1 MPNDMLVQPS
11 QVTLRAGCIGDLP
24 QIVSQMQARHVCLL
38 LDPFIAQSAM
48 GAKIRASLGSV
59 RLTRVDSISREPTF
73 NLIHA
78 LCAALPL
85 QEIDLFIAVGG
96 GSVLDT
102 AKILSAVSA
111 NPAFE
116 EDLSD
121 ASRIQNRP
129 VPLVAAPTT
138 AGTGAEATPNAI
150 LLDEAHGAKV
160 GIVSPQMVA
169 CRVLLDSDLTAT
181 MPAALCASTGLD
193 ALAHA
198 LESYISTCES
208 PFLETFAFKAVSLIL
223 GSLEQAAAGDR
234 AARERMQLASFYAGS
249 CLVVSNTCAVHA
261 IAYPLSGIYHV
272 PHGVSIAALLPD
284 TIALLQDACAPKL
297 ATLARH
303 CGLCGPETPDAQAAA
318 CFMQRLLGL
327 RDALG
332 ARYAM
337 RSYGVEPERY
347 TQMARDA
354 LSIRRLFDYSPRG
367 LSVEE
372 IVSLYKAIQG

>member
-1 MPNDMLVQPS
+1 MPNDTLLQPA
-11 QVTLRAGCIGDLP
+11 QVTLRAGCIDDLP
-24 QIVSQMQARHVCLL
+24 QIVSQMQAHHVCLL
-38 LDPFIAQSAM
+38 IDPFVAQSAS
-48 GAKIRASLGSV
+48 GAKIRASLRSV
-59 RLTRVDSISREPTF
+59 RLTVIDSICSEPTF
-73 NLIHA
+73 NLVHT
-78 LCAALPL
+78 LCATLPL
-85 QEIDLFIAVGG
+85 HEVDLYIAVGG

-102 AKILSAVSA
+102 AKILAAISA
-111 NPAFE
+111 NPLFE
-116 EDLSD
+116 EDLTD
-121 ASRIQNRP
+121 TSRILNQP
-129 VPLVAAPTT
+129 IALIAAPTT

-150 LLDEAHGAKV
+150 LLDEAHGAKI
-160 GIVSPQMVA
+160 GIVSPRMIA

-181 MPAALCASTGLD
+181 MPASLVASTGLD

-198 LESYISTCES
+198 LESYISTRES
-208 PFLETFAFKAVSLIL
+208 VFLETFAFKAISLIL
-223 GSLEQAAAGDR
+223 SSLEQAAAGDR
-234 AARERMQLASFYAGS
+234 DARERMQLASFYAGS

-303 CGLCGPETPDAQAAA
+303 CGLCGIEISDAQAAGR
-318 CFMQRLLGL
+318 FTKRLLTL

-337 RSYGVEPERY
+337 RRYGVEPERY
-347 TQMARDA
+347 EQMARDA
-354 LSIRRLFDYSPRG
+354 LSIRRLFDYSPRN

-372 IVSLYKAIQG
+372 IVSLYKAIQD